1 MTGSGRAVV
10 LGGGGV
16 TGIGWEAGVLA
27 GLRRAG
33 VDLGGADRVI
43 GTSAGAFVGAL
54 FAGTVPTG
62 GSDVDAVVERVSS
75 ADLASDL
82 PSVDF
87 GLVAQAFGIMA
98 DRSIDPATARA
109 RVGELALSADAGDPA
124 EHVRWFAAHLP
135 RRWPAGLVVTAV
147 AASSGEPVVWDAD
160 SGVDLARA
168 IAASCAVPCVFAP
181 VPIDGTPYMDGG
193 VRSVTNADLAAGA
206 SAVVVVAPT
215 VGVFG
220 GPPGA
225 ELRALG
231 PARHVLI
238 SPDEASRD
246 ALGDNV
252 LDDSRRPLA
261 LAAGLAQGAAAAATV
276 ARVWGM
282 TERSE
287 VIIAEAGT

>member
-16 TGIGWEAGVLA
+16 TGVGWEAGVLA

-54 FAGTVPTG
+54 FAGTVPAG
-62 GSDVDAVVERVSS
+62 GSDVDAVAERVSS

-220 GPPGA
+220 GSNEA

-238 SPDEASRD
+238 APDEASRD